1 MSEQLAGITGLFLGG
16 GVTPVT
22 QFLPQP
28 AQRSRGPLVVQ
39 PLSLAPGD
47 GWF

>member
-1 MSEQLAGITGLFLGG
+1 MSEQLVAFTGLFLGG

-28 AQRSRGPLVVQ
+28 AQRGRDQLVVQ
-39 PLSLAPGD
+39 LLSPAPGD